1 MRVLYLSFL
10 FLLIGAPTAAQP
22 AAPTSQPTPVA
33 PQPGASEEG
42 RLHVLFTTDI
52 YGRFA
57 WPGCAKRP
65 TDKADLSHL
74 IAAVKR
80 KREQLRKAG
89 EAEPV
94 VLAGGSML
102 RPDVLGNHI
111 FGEGKAWSKSA
122 IKLLKKVGFNGVS
135 VGPYDFGAQAATL
148 EHYLSSMHAAGIP
161 LLAGNVTCEEK
172 GDFRCKHLGDGKGR
186 RYLVLQ
192 RGALRVGVLSLTRE
206 DMPTHILKRSRG
218 SMSADDPLKTARKLI
233 RLLRKQERAHVVIVL
248 ATLNLESNAPA
259 PVLNF
264 VRELGPDAP
273 DLVVADSMFHRGSDD
288 FIARIQS
295 KLGSAIV
302 GTDRFGQ
309 HLGHAVVRYRKS
321 ASGVR
326 VSEIEVK
333 VEPIAKVTPD
343 KYDQPLVSDMLREL
357 CRGMDRPLGQAAF
370 SGPMKHADFRQY
382 VMEVMRNREGA
393 ELTFLN
399 DSSLADT
406 AFDKGAITREG
417 VLRAI
422 RTESQLGSVWLSGA
436 TLKKLLTP
444 FILGR
449 KEGLHWVG
457 LKKDGL
463 KWYVNKRLLIDGLHY
478 RVATTRFVA
487 NGGDG
492 LILIK
497 TQRFHGSG
505 FSLRR
510 AVLDFFS
517 EGGPARVD
525 QDPTIDLDKD
535 FPDPWEKW
543 VLYAGSELGFFVSN
557 LSVGNSSGYNQP
569 SLTKDNLTA
578 LTLDASVSLGASNR
592 NHALEVDIGL
602 KYGMTWTLTS
612 ADEAAGKEP
621 TEAEAHDEIRIDLL
635 YRLNLL
641 RNLEAPSKWYMPV
654 PYAEATLI
662 TEFTGDNEYTSA
674 LTSETETYRY
684 IDLGG
689 TVGVGLLPHAYLF
702 VKAGFAFG
710 GELGLPSREQ
720 VQGIGEE
727 MEQRYEGRKGVYLGY
742 KLRRFKLVAA
752 PRHPLQLES
761 RLDFFMTN
769 LGSTF
774 RKELTLGTKL
784 YFSLTRFLNVV
795 ASHDLYV
802 YDTQCTEPASRCI
815 KGANDTA
822 VANAVSLGLNFLFDY
837 RHQLL

>member
-10 FLLIGAPTAAQP
+10 FLLIGAPAAAQP
-22 AAPTSQPTPVA
+22 AAPTSQPAA
-33 PQPGASEEG
+33 PTSQPGASEEG

-57 WPGCAKRP
+57 WPGCGKRP

-74 IAAVKR
+74 VAAVKR

-89 EAEPV
+89 EGEPL

-111 FGEGKAWSKSA
+111 FGEGKAWSGSA
-122 IKLLKKVGFNGVS
+122 IKLLKKVGFHGVS
-135 VGPYDFGAQAATL
+135 VGPYDFGAQTATL
-148 EHYLSSMHAAGIP
+148 EHYLSSMRAAGIP

-206 DMPTHILKRSRG
+206 DMPTRILKRSRG

-233 RLLRKQERAHVVIVL
+233 RLLRKQEQAHVVIVL
-248 ATLNLESNAPA
+248 ATLNLESDAPA
-259 PVLNF
+259 PVLAF

-309 HLGHAVVRYRKS
+309 HLGHAVVHYRKS
-321 ASGVR
+321 ASGVT
-326 VSEIEVK
+326 VPKIEVK
-333 VEPIAKVTPD
+333 VEPVAGVTPD
-343 KYDQPLVSDMLREL
+343 KYDAPLVTDMLREL
-357 CRGMDRPLGQAAF
+357 CRGVDRPLGQAAF
-370 SGPMKHADFRQY
+370 TGPMKHTDFTSY
-382 VMEVMRNREGA
+382 VMEIMRNREGA

-406 AFDKGAITREG
+406 SFNKGPLTREG

-422 RTESQLGSVWLSGA
+422 RTETPLGSIWVTGA
-436 TLKKLLTP
+436 TLKKLLLP

-449 KEGLHWVG
+449 KSGLRWHG

-487 NGGDG
+487 TGGDS
-492 LILIK
+492 LIK
-497 TQRFHGSG
+497 LRTQPFHSSG
-505 FSLRR
+505 FTLRR

-517 EGGPARVD
+517 QGGPARVD

-535 FPDPWEKW
+535 FPDPWKNW
-543 VLYAGSELGFFVSN
+543 VLYAGSEFGFYVSN
-557 LSVGNSSGYNQP
+557 LSVGNSSKYNQP
-569 SLTKDNLTA
+569 SLTKDNIAA
-578 LTLDASVSLGASNR
+578 LTLDADLSLGASNR
-592 NHALEVDIGL
+592 NHAIEADIGL

-612 ADEAAGKEP
+612 EDEAAGKDR
-621 TEAEAHDEIRIDLL
+621 TELEAHDKIRVDFL

-662 TEFTGDNEYTSA
+662 TEFTGDNEYTDA

-689 TVGVGLLPHAYLF
+689 TVGVGLLPHPYLF
-702 VKAGFAFG
+702 IKMGFAFG
-710 GELGLPSREQ
+710 GELGLPPQER
-720 VQGIGEE
+720 VQGIDEE
-727 MEQRYEGRKGVYLGY
+727 MEKRYEGRTGVYLGY
-742 KLRRFKLVAA
+742 KLRRFKLVAD

-802 YDTQCTEPASRCI
+802 YDTQCTAPASKCI
-815 KGANDTA
+815 KGANDTS

-837 RHQLL
+837 RHQLF